1 MLKKYEF
8 METINTEEQLKNYVK
23 QPEFWGDSLSDY
35 TIRVIF
41 YIKQKVKIIVLLE
54 DRNDQHK
61 LNNIVSCNN
70 YNRIDVDSYRAIKPN
85 TYVILSLKGT
95 DYTLVKFNGRSRHKF
110 SELPYTLKRKMI
122 DNCINVS

>member
-23 QPEFWGDSLSDY
+23 QPEFWGDSLAI
-35 TIRVIF
+35 TILESLL
-41 YIKQKVKIIVLLE
+41 YKQKVKIIVLLE